1 MVELLLSLFTELK
14 RADWWVWLG
23 VGTIG
28 WVSLTLI
35 ARFILR
41 RLGEGLMYLLVPV
54 GIVLLFVDGSI
65 ETIAEFIGTKS
76 TNIGASLI
84 GAIIGFNL
92 YHTLAYGGNDEYVP
106 EEEEKEENGGSWDL
120 LEEENDRLID
130 ELSRSALGGWAA
142 PWNFLSNDKD

>member
-1 MVELLLSLFTELK
+1 
-14 RADWWVWLG
+14 
-23 VGTIG
+23 
-28 WVSLTLI
+28 
-35 ARFILR
+35 
-41 RLGEGLMYLLVPV
+41 MYLLVPV

-106 EEEEKEENGGSWDL
+106 EEEEEDRNDDDDFWDDFY
-120 LEEENDRLID
+120 NRQFIKPKWA
-130 ELSRSALGGWAA
+130 RSQPFTDW
-142 PWNFLSNDKD
+142 W